1 MLTAFGINHRT
12 ASLDLRGK
20 LSFSPALMEKVLQD
34 AQSILHV
41 REITILS
48 TCNRTEIYLYGDVSD
63 HQIISWLAMIKGTE
77 INNLSTCFYSFK
89 DEDAV
94 KHMIE
99 VASGM
104 DSLILGEPQIFGQ
117 IKSAFLVAR
126 EAGTVF
132 KNLENIF
139 QFVFSI
145 AKRVRSE
152 TAIGKNPVSVASAS
166 VNLASKIFSN
176 LEEAHALVIGAGDT
190 IELVAKHL
198 VENGIGK
205 LTVANRTL
213 TKARSFRENFS
224 ADMILLS
231 DMPDMLETVDILISS
246 TASQLPILGKGAVE
260 TALKKRKYRPMFMVD
275 IAVPRDIEPQVEE
288 LSDVYLYTVD
298 DLEDFIEDNVKA
310 RNSEANIARVIISD
324 EVNRWGIENRGRS
337 VVRTIKEFRT
347 NAEKIRDVEIN
358 RALNSLE
365 KGKSASDVVL
375 ELARSI
381 TNKLLHAPTKNIKRA
396 VEEGRHDTIATT
408 KELFNLTDK
417 ENQSVLFRG
426 KKQKK

>member
-12 ASLDLRGK
+12 ASVDLRGK

-63 HQIISWLAMIKGTE
+63 HHIISWLAMIKGTE
-77 INNLSTCFYSFK
+77 INNLSNCFYSFK
-89 DEDAV
+89 DEDAI

-117 IKSAFLVAR
+117 IKSAFLVAK

-213 TKARSFRENFS
+213 TKARSFSENFS

-365 KGKSASDVVL
+365 KGKSASDVVV

-381 TNKLLHAPTKNIKRA
+381 TNKLLRAPTKNIKRA
-396 VEEGRHDTIATT
+396 GEEGRHDTIATT

-417 ENQSVLFRG
+417 EN
-426 KKQKK
+426 

>member
-12 ASLDLRGK
+12 ASVDLRGK

-63 HQIISWLAMIKGTE
+63 HHLISWLAMIKGTE
-77 INNLSTCFYSFK
+77 INNLSNCFYSFK
-89 DEDAV
+89 DEDAI

-117 IKSAFLVAR
+117 IKSAFLVAK

-213 TKARSFRENFS
+213 TKARSFSENFS

-365 KGKSASDVVL
+365 KGKSASDVVV

-381 TNKLLHAPTKNIKRA
+381 TNKLLHTPTKNIKRA
-396 VEEGRHDTIATT
+396 GEEGRHDAIATT

-417 ENQSVLFRG
+417 EN
-426 KKQKK
+426 

>member
-12 ASLDLRGK
+12 ASVDLRGK

-63 HQIISWLAMIKGTE
+63 HHLISWLAMIKGTE
-77 INNLSTCFYSFK
+77 INNLSNCFYSFK
-89 DEDAV
+89 DEDAI

-117 IKSAFLVAR
+117 IKSAFLVAK

-213 TKARSFRENFS
+213 TKARSFSENFS

-324 EVNRWGIENRGRS
+324 AVNRWGIENRGRS

-365 KGKSASDVVL
+365 KGKSASDVVV

-381 TNKLLHAPTKNIKRA
+381 TNKLLHTPTKNIKRA
-396 VEEGRHDTIATT
+396 GEEGRHDAIATT

-417 ENQSVLFRG
+417 EN
-426 KKQKK
+426 